1 MRHHPKNIMWIL
13 PSNPHTNTV
22 RDMLSYLHVLMRT
35 LPLTQ
40 IPKGGTSPELGV
52 PSYQGSPGM
61 WFMYNKSLF
70 TEFMTE

>member
-1 MRHHPKNIMWIL
+1 MRRHPKNFMWSL
-13 PSNPHTNTV
+13 PSNLHTNTA
-22 RDMLSYLHVLMRT
+22 RDMLSCLRVVTRT

-40 IPKGGTSPELGV
+40 IPKGGTSPELGI

-70 TEFMTE
+70 TEFMIE